1 MYSNYQDTAV
11 ESPELDGFEEEKDE
25 AYVEY

>member
-1 MYSNYQDTAV
+1 MMYSNYQDTAV

-25 AYVEY
+25 A